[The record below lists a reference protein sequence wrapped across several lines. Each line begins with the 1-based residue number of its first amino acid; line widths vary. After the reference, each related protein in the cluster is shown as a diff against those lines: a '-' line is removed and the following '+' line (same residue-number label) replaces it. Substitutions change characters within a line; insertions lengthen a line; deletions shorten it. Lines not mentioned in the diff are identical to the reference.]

1 MSDQPTKTE
10 SELSDDIAALDNARV
25 ADDQQPDAT
34 ETETAETESVETET
48 EETETEETES
58 GAAETTAN
66 AAEARETPETSETV
80 DAVEAI
86 TEAAEPETEQAEPVD
101 DAVNAADAKTE
112 AEHANESETHTD
124 ATAAPADVWIKFEE
138 LALPK
143 PLLKAITKLGFE
155 ECTPIQGRSLPF
167 SLSDYDVTGQ
177 AQTGTGKTAAFL
189 ITLLTRFW
197 ENPPQERPNLGTP
210 RALVLA
216 PTRELAMQIEGDSK
230 GLAKYMDMR
239 TVCVVGGMDFDR
251 QRADLAK
258 GPVDVLVATPG
269 RLIDFLERRDINLSK
284 VECLVIDEADRMLD
298 MGFIPDVRRIVYQ
311 TPHKRKR
318 QTLFFSA
325 TFNDAVMRLAD
336 SWTIDPEHIVVEP
349 ESVATDT
356 VDQKFWLVEGSK
368 RRRIL
373 LDFIHHVEP
382 ERAIIFANR
391 RDRTHKLVEY
401 LKKKGIPCEGLAG
414 DVPQKK
420 RLSTLNKFK
429 SGELKYLVATDVA
442 GRGIHVDGVT
452 HVINYELP
460 DDAEDYVH
468 RIGRTGRAGASGT
481 AISFVSEDDAF
492 NLPALEEYLSASIK
506 CIQPD
511 LLPES

>member
-1 MSDQPTKTE
+1 MSDQPPKTETAADTPTDDSQQLNPSAELTE
-10 SELSDDIAALDNARV
+10 SEVAEVNADAESGLTAAEATPETQTDTETGTGTGTGTEQEGTSMTADAKADAEPEAQAEAEAYTESEPEAV
-25 ADDQQPDAT
+25 AQA
-34 ETETAETESVETET
+34 ETETV
-48 EETETEETES
+48 
-58 GAAETTAN
+58 
-66 AAEARETPETSETV
+66 SE
-80 DAVEAI
+80 D
-86 TEAAEPETEQAEPVD
+86 PVR
-101 DAVNAADAKTE
+101 
-112 AEHANESETHTD
+112 
-124 ATAAPADVWIKFEE
+124 FEE
-138 LALPK
+138 LALPE

-155 ECTPIQGRSLPF
+155 ECTPIQGRALPF

-197 ENPPQERPNLGTP
+197 ENPPQESPKLGTP

-216 PTRELAMQIEGDSK
+216 PTRELALQIEGDSE
-230 GLAKYMDMR
+230 GLAKYMGMR

-258 GPVDVLVATPG
+258 GPVDILVATPG
-269 RLIDFLERRDINLSK
+269 RLIDFLERRDINLSQ

-325 TFNDAVMRLAD
+325 TFNEAVMRLAD

-356 VDQKFWLVEGSK
+356 VDQKFWLVEGS
-368 RRRIL
+368 RRQRIL
-373 LDFIHHVEP
+373 LDFINHNEP

-401 LKKKGIPCEGLAG
+401 LQKKGISCEGLAG
-414 DVPQKK
+414 DIPQKK

-429 SGELKYLVATDVA
+429 SGELKYLIATDVA

-468 RIGRTGRAGASGT
+468 RIGRTGRAGALGT

-492 NLPALEEYLSASIK
+492 NLPALEEYLSSSIK

-511 LLPES
+511 LLPEG

>member
-10 SELSDDIAALDNARV
+10 SEVSGDTTPMDNVYLADAEQADAADTETAATDPATVEASAAAAEAPV
-25 ADDQQPDAT
+25 APEAPEITAAVDAT
-34 ETETAETESVETET
+34 EAISEVAEAEQAEPIDE
-48 EETETEETES
+48 
-58 GAAETTAN
+58 AAENTA
-66 AAEARETPETSETV
+66 
-80 DAVEAI
+80 DAV
-86 TEAAEPETEQAEPVD
+86 TEAAETSADAEAEAENADEAET
-101 DAVNAADAKTE
+101 DADAAAD
-112 AEHANESETHTD
+112 
-124 ATAAPADVWIKFEE
+124 PVKFEE
-138 LALPK
+138 LALPE
-143 PLLKAITKLGFE
+143 PMLKAITKLGFE

-230 GLAKYMDMR
+230 GLAKYMNMR
-239 TVCVVGGMDFDR
+239 TVCVVGGMDFDG
-251 QRADLAK
+251 QRAELAK

-368 RRRIL
+368 RRRVL
-373 LDFIHHVEP
+373 LDFINHVEP

-429 SGELKYLVATDVA
+429 SGELKYLIATDVA

-468 RIGRTGRAGASGT
+468 RIGRTGRAGATGT

-492 NLPALEEYLSASIK
+492 NLPALEEYLSTSIK

>member
-1 MSDQPTKTE
+1 MSEKP
-10 SELSDDIAALDNARV
+10 
-25 ADDQQPDAT
+25 
-34 ETETAETESVETET
+34 
-48 EETETEETES
+48 
-58 GAAETTAN
+58 
-66 AAEARETPETSETV
+66 
-80 DAVEAI
+80 
-86 TEAAEPETEQAEPVD
+86 PETEAPTDQQIDTALATDQDSGQEIQAEASLVEELDAGGVQEIARLKD
-101 DAVNAADAKTE
+101 DAPEETDEAANETVADTEVVADADADADADDSIVASDL
-112 AEHANESETHTD
+112 AEERQSAIYD
-124 ATAAPADVWIKFEE
+124 PVKFEE
-138 LALPK
+138 LALPE
-143 PLLKAITKLGFE
+143 PLLNAITELGFE
-155 ECTPIQGRSLPF
+155 ECTPIQGRALPF

-189 ITLLTRFW
+189 ITLFTRFW
-197 ENPPQERPNLGTP
+197 ENPLQQRPNLGTP

-216 PTRELAMQIEGDSK
+216 PTRELALQIEGDAQ
-230 GLAKYMDMR
+230 GLNRFMDVR

-251 QRADLAK
+251 QRADLLQ
-258 GPVDVLVATPG
+258 GPVDILVATPG
-269 RLIDFLERRDINLSK
+269 RLIDFLDRRDINLGA

-311 TPHKRKR
+311 TPHKRNR

-356 VDQKFWLVEGSK
+356 VEQKFWLVEGSK
-368 RRRIL
+368 RQKIL
-373 LDFIHHVEP
+373 LDFINHAEP

-401 LKKKGIPCEGLAG
+401 LKKKQISCEGLAG
-414 DVPQKK
+414 DIPQKK

-429 SGELKYLVATDVA
+429 SGELKYLIATDVA

-452 HVINYELP
+452 HVINFELP

-468 RIGRTGRAGASGT
+468 RIGRTGRAGSLGT

-492 NLPALEEYLSASIK
+492 NLPALEEYLGGPIQ

-511 LLPES
+511 LLPDSD

>member
-1 MSDQPTKTE
+1 
-10 SELSDDIAALDNARV
+10 
-25 ADDQQPDAT
+25 
-34 ETETAETESVETET
+34 
-48 EETETEETES
+48 
-58 GAAETTAN
+58 
-66 AAEARETPETSETV
+66 
-80 DAVEAI
+80 
-86 TEAAEPETEQAEPVD
+86 
-101 DAVNAADAKTE
+101 
-112 AEHANESETHTD
+112 
-124 ATAAPADVWIKFEE
+124 
-138 LALPK
+138 
-143 PLLKAITKLGFE
+143 
-155 ECTPIQGRSLPF
+155 
-167 SLSDYDVTGQ
+167 
-177 AQTGTGKTAAFL
+177 
-189 ITLLTRFW
+189 
-197 ENPPQERPNLGTP
+197 
-210 RALVLA
+210 
-216 PTRELAMQIEGDSK
+216 
-230 GLAKYMDMR
+230 
-239 TVCVVGGMDFDR
+239 
-251 QRADLAK
+251 
-258 GPVDVLVATPG
+258 
-269 RLIDFLERRDINLSK
+269 
-284 VECLVIDEADRMLD
+284 
-298 MGFIPDVRRIVYQ
+298 
-311 TPHKRKR
+311 
-318 QTLFFSA
+318 
-325 TFNDAVMRLAD
+325 MRLAD

-373 LDFIHHVEP
+373 LDFINHVEP

-401 LKKKGIPCEGLAG
+401 LKKKGVSCEGLAG

-468 RIGRTGRAGASGT
+468 RIGRTGRAGAAGT

-492 NLPALEEYLSASIK
+492 NLPALEEYLSVSIK

>member
-10 SELSDDIAALDNARV
+10 SELSNDTAALDNAHV
-25 ADDQQPDAT
+25 ADAQQTDAK
-34 ETETAETESVETET
+34 ETETVETEPV
-48 EETETEETES
+48 ETETEETES
-58 GAAETTAN
+58 GAAETTAT
-66 AAEARETPETSETV
+66 AVEAREAPETSKTV

-101 DAVNAADAKTE
+101 NAVTATDAKTE

-124 ATAAPADVWIKFEE
+124 ATTVPADVSIKFEE

-269 RLIDFLERRDINLSK
+269 RLIDFLERRDINLSN

-368 RRRIL
+368 RQRIL

-401 LKKKGIPCEGLAG
+401 LKKKGISCEGLAG

>member
-48 EETETEETES
+48 EETES
-58 GAAETTAN
+58 GAAETTAT
-66 AAEARETPETSETV
+66 AAEAREAPETSETV

-112 AEHANESETHTD
+112 AEHANESETHTG
-124 ATAAPADVWIKFEE
+124 ATTAPADVSIKFEE

>member
-10 SELSDDIAALDNARV
+10 SELSDDTPP
-25 ADDQQPDAT
+25 ADDAYATDTGQTDAAEKNFESVELNAKETGATDTEETAVAAAAEDIPADSEPESGTESETDMET
-34 ETETAETESVETET
+34 ETETENAGETDIPT
-48 EETETEETES
+48 
-58 GAAETTAN
+58 N
-66 AAEARETPETSETV
+66 
-80 DAVEAI
+80 
-86 TEAAEPETEQAEPVD
+86 EAATPAED
-101 DAVNAADAKTE
+101 Q
-112 AEHANESETHTD
+112 
-124 ATAAPADVWIKFEE
+124 IKFEE
-138 LALPK
+138 LALPE

-197 ENPPQERPNLGTP
+197 ENPLQERPRLGTP

-239 TVCVVGGMDFDR
+239 TVCIVGGMDFDH
-251 QRADLAK
+251 QRAELAK

-269 RLIDFLERRDINLSK
+269 RLIDFLDRRDINLSK

-368 RRRIL
+368 RQRIL
-373 LDFIHHVEP
+373 LDFINYVEP

-401 LKKKGIPCEGLAG
+401 LKKKGIRCEGLAG

-429 SGELKYLVATDVA
+429 TGELKYLIATDVA

-511 LLPES
+511 LLPQS

>member
-1 MSDQPTKTE
+1 MSDKLPE
-10 SELSDDIAALDNARV
+10 SEAAKSEAMDSALS
-25 ADDQQPDAT
+25 
-34 ETETAETESVETET
+34 AEQDSGQEILMESPSE
-48 EETETEETES
+48 
-58 GAAETTAN
+58 ETTATQDETQE
-66 AAEARETPETSETV
+66 AAQHSEPSPTNEAVEKAEHETVDSASEPEKKVDLEPEPATMVKPKSEAGADAEVETPEIDGYIAE
-80 DAVEAI
+80 EAQP
-86 TEAAEPETEQAEPVD
+86 EPTEPVR
-101 DAVNAADAKTE
+101 
-112 AEHANESETHTD
+112 
-124 ATAAPADVWIKFEE
+124 FQE
-138 LALPK
+138 LALPE

-155 ECTPIQGRSLPF
+155 ECTPIQGRALPF

-189 ITLLTRFW
+189 ITLFTRFW
-197 ENPPQERPNLGTP
+197 ENPLQQRPNLGTP

-216 PTRELAMQIEGDSK
+216 PTRELALQIEGDAE
-230 GLAKYMDMR
+230 GLNRFMDMR

-251 QRADLAK
+251 QRTELMK
-258 GPVDVLVATPG
+258 GPVDILVATPG
-269 RLIDFLERRDINLSK
+269 RLIDFLDRRDINLSS

-336 SWTIDPEHIVVEP
+336 SWTVDPEHIVIEP

-356 VDQKFWLVEGSK
+356 VEQKFWLVEGSK
-368 RRRIL
+368 RQKIL
-373 LDFIHHVEP
+373 LDFIKHAEP

-391 RDRTHKLVEY
+391 RDRTHELVEF
-401 LKKKGIPCEGLAG
+401 LKKNQISCEGLAG
-414 DVPQKK
+414 DIPQKK

-429 SGELKYLVATDVA
+429 NEELKYLIATDVA

-452 HVINYELP
+452 HVINFELP

-468 RIGRTGRAGASGT
+468 RIGRTGRAGSTGT

-492 NLPALEEYLSASIK
+492 NLPALEEYLGGPIQ

-511 LLPES
+511 LLPDID

>member
-48 EETETEETES
+48 EETES
-58 GAAETTAN
+58 GAAETTAT
-66 AAEARETPETSETV
+66 AAEAREAPQTSETV

-124 ATAAPADVWIKFEE
+124 ATAAPADVSIKFEE

-251 QRADLAK
+251 QRADLAE